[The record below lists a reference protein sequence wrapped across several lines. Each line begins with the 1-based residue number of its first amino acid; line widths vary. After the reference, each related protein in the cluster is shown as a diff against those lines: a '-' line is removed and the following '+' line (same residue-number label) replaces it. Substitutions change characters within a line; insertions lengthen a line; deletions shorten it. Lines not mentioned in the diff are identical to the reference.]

1 MSLSVSEG
9 LGLRWDKKHKQNTFP
24 YIDETPKRS
33 HTRRL
38 VSKPPCSTV
47 VDTVNLD
54 ICVKVFIYTTIHRF
68 IYIKMMCKRYEK
80 PT

>member
-1 MSLSVSEG
+1 MVLDEFK
-9 LGLRWDKKHKQNTFP
+9 LLRESWTEMGQKTQAKHLLL

-33 HTRRL
+33 HTKRL

-54 ICVKVFIYTTIHRF
+54 ICVKAFIYRSIPRF
-68 IYIKMMCKRYEK
+68 IYM
-80 PT
+80 